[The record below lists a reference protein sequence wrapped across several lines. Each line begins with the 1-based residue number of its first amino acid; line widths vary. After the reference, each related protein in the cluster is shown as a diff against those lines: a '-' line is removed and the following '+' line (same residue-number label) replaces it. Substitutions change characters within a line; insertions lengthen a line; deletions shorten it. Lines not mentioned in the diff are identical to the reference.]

1 MNASI
6 YNCDTNAVYQSV
18 LPLKESVDVSD
29 KPLGT
34 VQDTVKT
41 YFKDPFVDIMLKN
54 SHLTKIQ
61 FETVLIRR
69 ITALSQFQNASRK
82 TDRGKMRLRQGG
94 VSKGSFYRTLS
105 QAKTNIDKAIF
116 TVLLLG
122 YVGILE
128 TPSLTPFLE
137 LSNKLK
143 TYVSYIYDN
152 KARNIDNGTNRA
164 TIIRLYQKRLV
175 NEVKALID
183 A

>member
-1 MNASI
+1 
-6 YNCDTNAVYQSV
+6 
-18 LPLKESVDVSD
+18 VSD
-29 KPLGT
+29 NRLGT

-41 YFKDPFVDIMLKN
+41 FFKDPFVEILLKN

-61 FETVLIRR
+61 FETVLISR
-69 ITALSQFQNASRK
+69 ITELSQPQNSPRK
-82 TDRGKMRLRQGG
+82 TDRGKMRLRKGG

-105 QAKTNIDKAIF
+105 QAKTNIDKTIF

-128 TPSLTPFLE
+128 SPSLTPFLE

-143 TYVSYIYDN
+143 TYIGVIFDN
-152 KARNIDNGTNRA
+152 KVRSTVKGKNKEMN
-164 TIIRLYQKRLV
+164 IRLIQKRLV
-175 NEVKALID
+175 NEVKTLID